1 MAAHASPPRPSSDT
15 EEEEEERDGGA
26 DAFSALGQFLDMFD
40 TRLCALEKVL
50 EARREMEA
58 QIDKRFQDLDSK
70 LERLAKHCTT
80 RLENLETSP
89 SNTVYPF
96 RPNNFNIDAYQ
107 QYIATHSCPVSV
119 DLGQDRA
126 DFGQDRVVKDNFG
139 NELYEVK
146 DNKIT
151 IKFTLSNLAPTPSPP
166 APL

>member
-26 DAFSALGQFLDMFD
+26 DAPSALSQFLDMFD

-50 EARREMEA
+50 ESRREMEA

-96 RPNNFNIDAYQ
+96 RPNNFNIDAYH

-119 DLGQDRA
+119 HGMTDL
-126 DFGQDRVVKDNFG
+126 GQDRVVKDNFG

-151 IKFTLSNLAPTPSPP
+151 IKFTLSDLAPTPSPP